1 MKTWLI
7 IVVMAIVTFST
18 RAFPFIV
25 WGNHQKV
32 SPLIEYL
39 GKALPYAMMGLL
51 VIYSFKN
58 VSFTL
63 KPYGLPELFASMI
76 CIGLHLW
83 KRNNMLSI
91 LGSTLVYMFII
102 QVIL

>member
-1 MKTWLI
+1 MKTWILI
-7 IVVMAIVTFST
+7 LVMAIVTFST

-25 WGNHQKV
+25 WGKNHNV

-39 GKALPYAMMGLL
+39 GKALPFAMMGLL
-51 VIYSFKN
+51 VVYSFKN
-58 VSFTL
+58 VSFTTS
-63 KPYGLPELFASMI
+63 PFGLPELIASFV

-91 LGSTLVYMFII
+91 LGSTLVYMFLI
-102 QVIL
+102 QVVI

>member
-1 MKTWLI
+1 MKTWLLI
-7 IVVMAIVTFST
+7 LVMAIVTFST

-25 WGNHQKV
+25 WGKNKKV

-39 GKALPYAMMGLL
+39 GKALPFAMKGLL
-51 VIYSFKN
+51 VVYSFKN
-58 VSFTL
+58 VSYTTSPF
-63 KPYGLPELFASMI
+63 GLPEFIASLI
-76 CIGLHLW
+76 CVGLHLW

-102 QVIL
+102 QVVI